1 MSMKQIML
9 FLLALLSGLTS
20 QAQMKKHFVEGQRYV
35 YELVY
40 SHDDLLQRKGE
51 RCFFVLWQEQGT
63 LHGRYNGT
71 TDALEQGREGYLPGY
86 VVAPMQAIKV
96 LNDSTL
102 SFTLSATTQFANELP
117 LCITSEAQAQALGY
131 ALWRHPL
138 FGHDSNYWQPRHGV
152 MTLSGDRLRVQ
163 PDATN
168 PLQVDHYLLVR

>member
-1 MSMKQIML
+1 MSMKQMML
-9 FLLALLSGLTS
+9 FLLALLSALTS

-102 SFTLSATTQFANELP
+102 SFTLSATTQFAYELP

-131 ALWRHPL
+131 EVWRHPL
-138 FGHDSNYWQPRHGV
+138 FGHDSNYWQPRHFVATCVGHTLTVHAEGESPGGV
-152 MTLSGDRLRVQ
+152 ERY
-163 PDATN
+163 A
-168 PLQVDHYLLVR
+168 LVR